1 MIYKNKLARL
11 DLLIESENNKSRSSV
26 QTNIINK
33 TSRDNIRAKKR
44 IGRSESLNKLDFLQ
58 VIDKIE
64 TTIQKQRKEVLT
76 MKMENSS
83 LTKVVGG
90 HRETLSMCQRSSLS
104 RTGEGGL
111 RRFQNLVGEVI
122 QSQRPSPLMRK
133 TVSDDRPLSRSNYI
147 PRTKQQ
153 PKRRETT
160 GNPQLLTSSR
170 ALTRTTNTRYNRA
183 SNNSLEIEDS
193 ETNNYGK
200 RDSSNENLSDVSSTF
215 TDNLTDQ
222 EATNPYMDRAHS
234 SPKTNRRGLSY
245 RLNQISDR

>member
-11 DLLIESENNKSRSSV
+11 DLLIESENNKSRSTV

-147 PRTKQQ
+147 QRKQQ

-160 GNPQLLTSSR
+160 GLLTSSR

-193 ETNNYGK
+193 ETNNYGRK
-200 RDSSNENLSDVSSTF
+200 DSSNENLSDVSSTF

-222 EATNPYMDRAHS
+222 ESTNPYMDRIHS

-245 RLNQISDR
+245 RLNQISDK